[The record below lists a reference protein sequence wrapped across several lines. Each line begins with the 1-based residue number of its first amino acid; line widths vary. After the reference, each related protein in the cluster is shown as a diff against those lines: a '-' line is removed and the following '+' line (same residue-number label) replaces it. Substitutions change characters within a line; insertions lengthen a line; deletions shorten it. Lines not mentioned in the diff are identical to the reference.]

1 MGIFGVC
8 RAGFERFEL
17 AHDAEVLHT
26 DASAFFSS
34 HRFIR
39 LHIGVVGA
47 REEDVRTDAG
57 QTDGAIRHRLDA
69 AQRHA
74 QDIGGTAVGSGPH
87 FCHGGQTAA
96 HWHVGELIGIL
107 ILGAMQTVEELRC
120 LSAHFDAHLLR
131 VVAILR
137 AVAVFMVDGH
147 HRHLQDCALLCGG
160 RHIDVTRVV
169 EQHERRHLVGTIKR
183 ELMEHVDDALLEGIS
198 LVVLRCSAR
207 HGGGFGIEMAESQ
220 ERLAERNLVGEA
232 AFVLF

>member
-8 RAGFERFEL
+8 RAGHERFEL

-47 REEDVRTDAG
+47 REEDFWTDAG
-57 QTDGAIRHRLDA
+57 QTDGVFRHRLDA

-198 LVVLRCSAR
+198 LVVLRRGAR